1 MFSKSNDNESDAT
14 DSRIEPRMQA
24 GAEKPPSSD
33 FQMRSVSY
41 VGPGLSFSGD
51 VEVHEGLVIEGE
63 IDGSITSEAKTLTVG
78 KQGRIEGKILGN
90 TVEIRGNVSGDVYGH
105 TLVRLHSTAVIEGA
119 VYCRRII
126 MDEGAILNGT
136 VDMNWQAEKTAK
148 GKLTTV
154 DNTGDSVAQAAS

>member
-78 KQGRIEGKILGN
+78 KQGRIE
-90 TVEIRGNVSGDVYGH
+90 
-105 TLVRLHSTAVIEGA
+105 VRLHSTAVIEGA